1 MLKWVLW
8 VQDVCTEGG
17 VLKRVVEVQTEEAGI
32 KFQVYGLCVKGR
44 LKWTLENIFHG
55 EKSQRWVSNTPV
67 LFRVGVTAG
76 IYVGEVWEPGECY
89 HSGKM
94 LDTG

>member
-1 MLKWVLW
+1 M
-8 VQDVCTEGG
+8 
-17 VLKRVVEVQTEEAGI
+17 QTEEAGI

-67 LFRVGVTAG
+67 LFRVGVPAG
-76 IYVGEVWEPGECY
+76 I
-89 HSGKM
+89 
-94 LDTG
+94 

>member
-32 KFQVYGLCVKGR
+32 KFQVYGSMLRAGGNGLTKI
-44 LKWTLENIFHG
+44 IFVA
-55 EKSQRWVSNTPV
+55 K
-67 LFRVGVTAG
+67 
-76 IYVGEVWEPGECY
+76 
-89 HSGKM
+89 
-94 LDTG
+94 